1 MNLFLT
7 IFIVLLSFVYSQ
19 GPSFNTI
26 SLDTMLPEQLQGLLK
41 QDWKSTLVG

>member
-1 MNLFLT
+1 MNLLLT
-7 IFIVLLSFVYSQ
+7 IFIALLSFVYCQ
-19 GPSFNTI
+19 GSSFNLI